1 MTTSNSPDQ
10 LQAGASDLP
19 NVFQPAADRTSHAVF
34 DVRDLAERTGYRT
47 ATDWTIP
54 EAFLCLI
61 LMAAAADGVVPPE
74 EHMEIRALA
83 RRSRVLKSVDS
94 AHLAQLNR
102 VIGDRLKHRPDALRE
117 ACEAL
122 PVDMRPSILAHCADI
137 LLADGGLAPAEAEFL
152 NRITSCLGV
161 AEDEAVRIVEAL
173 LIKNRY

>member
-1 MTTSNSPDQ
+1 MTIQKQGGPQT
-10 LQAGASDLP
+10 GASDVA
-19 NVFQPAADRTSHAVF
+19 NVFQPASDRDAHMVF
-34 DVRDLAERTGYRT
+34 DIRDLAERTGYRP

-61 LMAAAADGVVPPE
+61 LLAAAADGFVPPE

-83 RRSRVLKSVDS
+83 RRSRVLKSVDA

-102 VIGDRLKHRPDALRE
+102 IVSERLKHRPDGLRE

-122 PVDMRPSILAHCADI
+122 PVDMRPSILAHCADV
-137 LLADGGLAPAEAEFL
+137 LLADGGLAPAEAAFL
-152 NRITSCLGV
+152 NRITNCLGV
-161 AEDEAVRIVEAL
+161 REDEALRIVEAL